1 MKIFLELMPDGEGE
15 WQETRKTF
23 LHNNQHQ
30 TIFRHLDITDPRV
43 SGHIKSMNLSS
54 AFIDEATEISEET
67 YFLITGR
74 VRRKNT
80 KRRIIRL
87 ASNPAG
93 KDWVWRH
100 FFDPN
105 RKEHL
110 QKNLGISMSTFDN
123 PHLPEDIVASWK
135 ATYPKD
141 WYDRYLLGHF
151 SDFSDLVYKEFTE
164 ATHTWNSMEGQ
175 VFFGGSSLP
184 PPEWPVIVG
193 VDIGSD
199 IDPWSICLVSVAPDG
214 RLFQFDE
221 VYGRNLLIAD
231 IADEMHQK
239 LRGNHRPDIAYD
251 YANRQAALELAECDI
266 HGQPAIKEI
275 QPGLFKVAQYFHIDP
290 RLQHPFLDKLG
301 SPRYFIAS
309 HCSNTITEV
318 SNYKYAKDRAGT
330 TLNEPAH
337 ENSHSPDAIRYAIH
351 TFRPLP
357 EKMKVPEKWENPALD
372 RMSSMYWRD
381 IAQQEKRIKQKM
393 SLDSG
398 WKRPAAVR
406 FQRPRGVL
414 R

>member
-1 MKIFLELMPDGEGE
+1 
-15 WQETRKTF
+15 
-23 LHNNQHQ
+23 
-30 TIFRHLDITDPRV
+30 
-43 SGHIKSMNLSS
+43 MNLTA

-74 VRRKNT
+74 VRRKNS
-80 KRRIIRL
+80 KRHIIRL

-105 RKEHL
+105 RKAAF

-123 PHLPEDIVASWK
+123 PHLPTHIVESWK

-141 WYDRYLLGHF
+141 WADRYLLGHF
-151 SDFSDLVYKEFTE
+151 SDFSDLIYKEFSD
-164 ATHTWNSMEGQ
+164 ATHTWNSMEPQ
-175 VFFGGSSLP
+175 AFFGGASLP
-184 PPEWPVIVG
+184 PEDWPTIVG

-199 IDPWSICLVSVAPDG
+199 IDPWAITLVAVAPDG
-214 RLFQFDE
+214 RLFQYDE

-231 IADEMHQK
+231 IAEEMHTK
-239 LRGNHRPDIAYD
+239 LRGTHRPDIAYD

-275 QPGLFKVAQYFHIDP
+275 QPGLFKVAQYMHIDP
-290 RLQHPFLDKLG
+290 RLQHPFTPDAVG

-309 HCSNTITEV
+309 HCTNTITEL

-337 ENSHSPDAIRYAIH
+337 ENSHSPDAVRYAIH

-357 EKMKVPEKWENPALD
+357 ERMRVPEAWENPALD
-372 RMSSMYWRD
+372 IASSMYWRD
-381 IAQQEKRIKQKM
+381 VARHEKAFAARTDP
-393 SLDSG
+393 DSRQ
-398 WKRPAAVR
+398 WKRPRPVR
-406 FQRPRGVL
+406 FLRPAAMRM